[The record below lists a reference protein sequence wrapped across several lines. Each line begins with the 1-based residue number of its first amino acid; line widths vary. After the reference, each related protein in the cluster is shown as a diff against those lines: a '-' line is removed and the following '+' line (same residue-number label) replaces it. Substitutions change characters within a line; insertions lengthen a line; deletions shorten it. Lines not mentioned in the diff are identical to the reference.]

1 MKLARVYCII
11 YITIIMSTVCFHV
24 VTARCCILW
33 SSVMRNV
40 LLQERIVS
48 LPPEI
53 SADHYLEFLD
63 KEGPSLLD
71 HTQNTDQMLSNKS
84 KILFKFAQDLKVFKP
99 TNPTILDRT
108 IPDFDITC
116 WGRQKHRILT
126 QLKHEMR
133 LVRSRGISSGVYV
146 LSLTPFQLI
155 LELMAEEFRE
165 KMRSRIPPSPWIIET
180 WIHVSQRFGQLVSL

>member
-1 MKLARVYCII
+1 MQWSWLEFIVII
-11 YITIIMSTVCFHV
+11 YIPISLSTVCFHV
-24 VTARCCILW
+24 VTALCCILW
-33 SSVMRNV
+33 SSVMGNV
-40 LLQERIVS
+40 LLQETIDT
-48 LPPEI
+48 LPPVI

-63 KEGPSLLD
+63 IEGPSLLD
-71 HTQNTDQMLSNKS
+71 HTQNTDQMLSKKS
-84 KILFKFAQDLKVFKP
+84 KILFKLAQDLKVLKP
-99 TNPTILDRT
+99 PNLSILG
-108 IPDFDITC
+108 PDFDIKH